1 MQYFVLLMIY
11 YVKSGAAQEFKHTLV
26 LDNGFAKYG
35 GKTLTHSLFTSAVAD
50 LENFTLGW
58 QRRGKRSRQG
68 GTSSV
73 MYV

>member
-35 GKTLTHSLFTSAVAD
+35 GKKTSHF
-50 LENFTLGW
+50 LLQQW
-58 QRRGKRSRQG
+58 RI
-68 GTSSV
+68 
-73 MYV
+73 

>member
-35 GKTLTHSLFTSAVAD
+35 GKKLSLTHFL
-50 LENFTLGW
+50 LQQW
-58 QRRGKRSRQG
+58 QI
-68 GTSSV
+68 
-73 MYV
+73 

>member
-35 GKTLTHSLFTSAVAD
+35 GKNSLFTSAVAD

>member
-35 GKTLTHSLFTSAVAD
+35 GKKPLTFYFSS
-50 LENFTLGW
+50 G
-58 QRRGKRSRQG
+58 GSRKF
-68 GTSSV
+68 
-73 MYV
+73 